1 MLGTHMPATVVMGP
15 RNGVPATRAS
25 RGAPRGDDSIRAFG
39 MIVLFTDFGLHGP
52 YTGQMKAVL
61 HRLAPGTPT
70 IDLFADAPASNPKA
84 AAYLLAAYSEWFAA
98 GATVF
103 FVVDPRIGGT
113 RPPPVL
119 PADGRRDR

>member
-39 MIVLFTDFGLHGP
+39 MIVLFTDFGLHGH

-61 HRLAPGTPT
+61 HRIAPGIPT

-98 GATVF
+98 GDPVF
-103 FVVDPRIGGT
+103 FRRAPRRR
-113 RPPPVL
+113 RPPPPRRP
-119 PADGRRDR
+119 PAPRPPA